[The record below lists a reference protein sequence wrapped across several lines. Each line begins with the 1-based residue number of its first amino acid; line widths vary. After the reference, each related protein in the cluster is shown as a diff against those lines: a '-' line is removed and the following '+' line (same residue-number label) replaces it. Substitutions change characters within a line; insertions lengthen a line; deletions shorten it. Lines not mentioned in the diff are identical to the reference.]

1 MKAAVWPYFLF
12 KIVPIR
18 PPPPHFDNI
27 LTKNINV
34 RVLYTIEL
42 LSFVISNSI

>member
-12 KIVPIR
+12 KLAQIR

-42 LSFVISNSI
+42 LRFVISNSI

>member
-12 KIVPIR
+12 KIIPIR

-42 LSFVISNSI
+42 LEVQYKHSI

>member
-18 PPPPHFDNI
+18 PPPPRFDNI
-27 LTKNINV
+27 LIKNINV
-34 RVLYTIEL
+34 RVLYTIGL
-42 LSFVISNSI
+42 LEVQYKHSI

>member
-18 PPPPHFDNI
+18 PPPPRFDNI

-42 LSFVISNSI
+42 LEVQYKHSI

>member
-42 LSFVISNSI
+42 LEVQYKHSI

>member
-12 KIVPIR
+12 KIVQIR
-18 PPPPHFDNI
+18 PPPPHVNI
-27 LTKNINV
+27 LIKNINV

-42 LSFVISNSI
+42 LEVQYKHSI

>member
-34 RVLYTIEL
+34 RILYTIEL
-42 LSFVISNSI
+42 LEVQYKHSV

>member
-12 KIVPIR
+12 KLVQIR
-18 PPPPHFDNI
+18 PPPPIFDNRI
-27 LTKNINV
+27 IRKLNV

-42 LSFVISNSI
+42 LRLVISNSI